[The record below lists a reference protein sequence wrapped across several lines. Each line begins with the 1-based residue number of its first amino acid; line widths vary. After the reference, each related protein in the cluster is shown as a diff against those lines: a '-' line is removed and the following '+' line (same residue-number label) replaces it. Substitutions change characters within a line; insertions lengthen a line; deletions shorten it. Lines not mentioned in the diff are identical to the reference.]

1 MAEYV
6 FLLDRS
12 GSMSGTRI
20 QIAKKVLVSFLEALP
35 TGSKFNVMSFG
46 SHYELLNEEAK
57 PVTEENIKLAIEAV
71 NRFSA
76 DMGGT
81 DIHSPMMKI
90 FRLKR

>member
-1 MAEYV
+1 
-6 FLLDRS
+6 
-12 GSMSGTRI
+12 
-20 QIAKKVLVSFLEALP
+20 
-35 TGSKFNVMSFG
+35 MSFG